1 MARTDHARRR
11 AVGLVR
17 APYERT
23 TDSSPGEQRGQC
35 MPVEMS
41 NDLRD
46 VYAFWN
52 SGACSVHVVAR
63 CGTEREAFAAY
74 RESRYRTEWQ
84 LPAFAGFADA
94 RAKRVLEIGC
104 GNGADAVMFAKHG
117 AAYVGVDLTD
127 AAVDATRRHLAAE
140 GLEGR
145 CGLANVEQLCY
156 AKESFDIVYSFG
168 ALHHTSSPEKA
179 VHEVWRVLKPG
190 GVALIMLYHR
200 HSLNYYARILL
211 YMRLRLLLE
220 ILRRS
225 RRGRAI
231 ERGEVRGPHGN
242 AAEKGIWDAHYANFR
257 RLGWRYLRAKTFVHH
272 CTDGPGCPVAFT
284 FTRRDVAR
292 LFRAFTALNT
302 SGAHF
307 PFGRLV
313 PRSIERAFGSA
324 LGWHLQIRA
333 IK

>member
-1 MARTDHARRR
+1 
-11 AVGLVR
+11 
-17 APYERT
+17 
-23 TDSSPGEQRGQC
+23 

-52 SGACSVHVVAR
+52 SGARGAHFVAR
-63 CGTEREAFAAY
+63 RGNEREALAAY
-74 RESRYRTEWQ
+74 RASRYRTEWEI
-84 LPAFAGFADA
+84 PAFAGFAEA
-94 RAKRVLEIGC
+94 RGKRVLEIGC

-127 AAVDATRRHLAAE
+127 AAVEATRRHLALE

-145 CGLANVEQLCY
+145 CGLANVEHLCY
-156 AKESFDIVYSFG
+156 ARESFDIVYSFG
-168 ALHHTSSPEKA
+168 VLHHTSSPEKA

-200 HSLNYYARILL
+200 HSLHYYAHILL
-211 YMRLRLLLE
+211 YMRVRLLLE
-220 ILRRS
+220 ILRRRLR
-225 RRGRAI
+225 RRGGERA
-231 ERGEVRGPHGN
+231 EPRGARGT
-242 AAEKGIWDAHYANFR
+242 ADRGIWDAHYANFS
-257 RLGWRYLRAKTFVHH
+257 RLGWRYLRAQTFVHH
-272 CTDGPGCPVAFT
+272 CTDGPQCPVAFT

-292 LFRAFTALNT
+292 LFREFTALHT
-302 SGAHF
+302 SGAHC

-313 PRSIERAFGSA
+313 PRAMERALGSA